1 MSSGDPSP
9 QEASLHDIAG
19 TIRRIY
25 LLALQDSIGRA
36 ETNGACFYAC
46 ILLQQAVERFSAM
59 TALIRGG
66 DGESDGGYFDSNGR
80 GHGHYWVEARAGNTS
95 AWVVDIT
102 ADQFGDSDLVV
113 ISLAESAK
121 KYRPG
126 NQARVDGHISEHGIN
141 T

>member
-9 QEASLHDIAG
+9 QEAALHDIAG

-46 ILLQQAVERFSAM
+46 ILLQQAVERFSGM

-66 DGESDGGYFDSNGR
+66 DGLLDGGYFDCRGR
-80 GHGHYWVEARAGNTS
+80 GYGHYWVEARLDEKR

-102 ADQFGDSDLVV
+102 ADQFGAPQVVV
-113 ISLAESAK
+113 IPLSTSTCSYKPGDQASVNRHVADN
-121 KYRPG
+121 RP
-126 NQARVDGHISEHGIN
+126 
-141 T
+141 